1 MKKKLKIYVKLLS
14 PVVPDWAHVMLETV
28 ERISETE

>member
-1 MKKKLKIYVKLLS
+1 VSKAFRQATDDVLS
-14 PVVPDWAHVMLETV
+14 QLVTWTV